1 MSGTVIIRSTFP
13 SRDDA
18 VRTSTTLV
26 EERLAACVQVAGPIT
41 SVYRWEGEIRTE
53 EEWVIEAKTREA
65 SQSALIARLRE
76 LHPHEVPEI
85 LLVPVTGGHPPYME
99 WITRETE

>member
-1 MSGTVIIRSTFP
+1 
-13 SRDDA
+13 
-18 VRTSTTLV
+18 V

-53 EEWVIEAKTREA
+53 VEWVIEAKTREA
-65 SQSALIARLRE
+65 SHAALIARLRE

-85 LLVPVTGGHPPYME
+85 LLLPVTSGHPPYME
-99 WITRETE
+99 WIARETE